1 MMKKLAWIGL
11 ALFLV
16 SLALAGE
23 KPTKI
28 TVAKSPFCGCCAK
41 WMSYMKKNGF
51 DVREEKISSVA
62 EYKKK
67 FGIPRGLSSCHTAI
81 VEGYVIEGHVPA
93 EDIRRL
99 LKEKPDIKG
108 LTVPGMVVGS
118 PGMEQGDR
126 KESYNVL
133 AIKKD
138 GSTYVFHAYKG
149 N

>member
-1 MMKKLAWIGL
+1 MKKLAWVGF
-11 ALFLV
+11 ALFIV

-28 TVAKSPFCGCCAK
+28 TVAKNPLCGCCSK
-41 WMSYMKKNGF
+41 WMSYMEKNGF
-51 DVREEKISSVA
+51 DVREEKNSSVA

-67 FGIPRGLSSCHTAI
+67 FGIPRRLSSCHTAV

-118 PGMEQGDR
+118 PGMEQGNR
-126 KESYNVL
+126 KNSYDVL

-138 GSTYVFHAYKG
+138 GSTYIFHAYEG